1 MLRFS
6 EKDKE
11 LVDLGYQ
18 NFLHS
23 LCEYLKDCVATC
35 LMDYYKQI
43 RVMLKKGAFS
53 YEGTFLRNPKFPYIA
68 LSNMESDGVH
78 IMYGI
83 ACCRHISAFL
93 QDILRLLGF
102 DATLLYVFADDSG
115 TWRRV
120 SPSDANH
127 LLVLVHD
134 GATSYIFDLMNDFAF
149 LWEPDT
155 SLILL
160 PVNDVSF
167 SADYHDENVQDIGRI
182 LKKYYT
188 LRSYGIETVY
198 D

>member
-1 MLRFS
+1 MLRFC

-11 LVDLGYQ
+11 QVDLGYQ
-18 NFLHS
+18 NFLLS
-23 LCEYLKDCVATC
+23 LCDYLRGCGATS

-43 RVMLKKGAFS
+43 RMMLKKGAFS
-53 YEGTFLRNPKFPYIA
+53 YEGTFLRNSKFSYIA
-68 LSNMESDGVH
+68 LSNMENDGVH

-83 ACCRHISAFL
+83 ACCRHISPFL

-102 DATLLYVFADDSG
+102 DASLLYVFADDSG

-120 SPSDANH
+120 PPCESNH

-134 GATSYIFDLMNDFAF
+134 GDASYILDLMSDFAF
-149 LWEPDT
+149 LWESDK
-155 SLILL
+155 SLTLL
-160 PVNDVSF
+160 PMEDVPF
-167 SADYHDENVQDIGRI
+167 KDDYHDENVQDIGRI